1 MKKYFYPYKFIYVL
15 FIALSLMLQTVAEA
29 AVGKCSGGA
38 SDGSACISDEDCPGG
53 TCIGGGGGLPGTC
66 GPWNCAPEEWTVTAI
81 GHERRR
87 DNYCSGN
94 LCLSR
99 LQHTLCRRLVW
110 CAECGWYVW
119 LSNVA

>member
-1 MKKYFYPYKFIYVL
+1 MIVSNLLTTMKKWWFFRVFRRMEYEKIFYPHKFIYVL

-53 TCIGGGGGLPGTC
+53 TCIGVGGGLPGTC

-81 GHERRR
+81 GHETTERQ
-87 DNYCSGN
+87 
-94 LCLSR
+94 LL
-99 LQHTLCRRLVW
+99 
-110 CAECGWYVW
+110 
-119 LSNVA
+119 